1 MEAKAPEAPSITPL
15 LVTLV
20 ILTLGLVLAF
30 YSTYLK
36 QIGTNFAQHRCNPA
50 FMPFASLFG
59 YDTSENFQFCLG
71 AIFQG
76 RVAEVFAPIFKILEG
91 FTSILNTVTN
101 VALGIR
107 KMFSNFLLTVNG
119 FIANVRDRIEALM
132 FQVRLLLLRMKEL
145 MGKVYGTMYATMWMG
160 LSGISAGKNMAENDL
175 VKFMMEF
182 CFDPATPVK
191 KADGSWVRIADLALG
206 DILAPTAANPTPTV
220 TSVFTFDGA
229 QTPMVRIG
237 DVSVSASH
245 YVQYR
250 GHWLEAED
258 HPDAVPTASLPVL
271 SCLNVSGHEFVV
283 GRAGL
288 VAADYDEHED
298 SATVAATQRL
308 AAGALNGVGSKEA
321 SCGPKDPVVEDY
333 SLGLAPTA
341 SVRMAD
347 GSWRR
352 LCDIALGDVVWNAGA
367 VKGIVWEQC
376 DSTIQSPAGSMA
388 AAQLVFS
395 GLAWVRAAHLYPRD
409 NGGALLHLITETT
422 GTLEL
427 KGEGQA
433 SLFVRDYREV
443 ALPDMESA
451 YQEAFERKN
460 AQQKIECVRTPPLVP
475 SEWVHRSN
483 RKTAHPPITPPS

>member
-1 MEAKAPEAPSITPL
+1 MEAKAPEAPSITPF

-20 ILTLGLVLAF
+20 VLTLGLVLAF

-36 QIGTNFAQHRCNPA
+36 QIGANFAQHRCNPA

-182 CFDPATPVK
+182 CFDPATPVL
-191 KADGSWVRIADLALG
+191 KADGSWVRITDLNLG
-206 DILAPTAANPTPTV
+206 DVLAPTAENPTPTV

-258 HPDAVPTASLPVL
+258 HPDAVPTGNLPVL
-271 SCLNVSGHEFVV
+271 TCLNVSGHEFVV
-283 GRAGL
+283 GRSGL

-298 SATVAATQRL
+298 PATVAATQGV
-308 AAGALNGVGSKEA
+308 AAGALNGLGPKGTA
-321 SCGPKDPVVEDY
+321 LGPKDPVVEDY
-333 SLGLAPTA
+333 SLGLDPTA

-352 LCDIALGDVVWNAGA
+352 LRDIVLGDVIWNAG
-367 VKGIVWEQC
+367 VIKGIVWEQC
-376 DSTIQSPAGSMA
+376 DAVIQSPAGCMA

-395 GLAWVRAAHLYPRD
+395 PSAMTWVRAAHLFPRD
-409 NGGALLHLITETT
+409 DNGSALLHLITETT
-422 GTLEL
+422 GTLEI
-427 KGEGQA
+427 KGEGQS
-433 SLFVRDYREV
+433 SLYVRDYREV

-475 SEWVHRSN
+475 S
-483 RKTAHPPITPPS
+483 

>member
-76 RVAEVFAPIFKILEG
+76 RVAEIFAPIFKLLEG
-91 FTSILNTVTN
+91 FASILNTVTN

-132 FQVRLLLLRMKEL
+132 FQVRLLLMRMKEL

-182 CFDPATPVK
+182 CFDPATPVL
-191 KADGSWVRIADLALG
+191 KADGSWVPISALTLG

-220 TSVFTFDGA
+220 TSIFSFDGA

-376 DSTIQSPAGSMA
+376 DSVIQSPAGCMA

-395 GLAWVRAAHLYPRD
+395 PSAMAWVRAAHIFPRD
-409 NGGALLHLITETT
+409 SGSALLHLITERT
-422 GTLEL
+422 GVLEI
-427 KGEGQA
+427 KGKGQA

-460 AQQKIECVRTPPLVP
+460 AQQKVECVRTPPLVP
-475 SEWVHRSN
+475 S
-483 RKTAHPPITPPS
+483 

>member
-20 ILTLGLVLAF
+20 VLTLGLIIAF

-36 QIGTNFAQHRCNPA
+36 QIGANFAQYRCNPA

-91 FTSILNTVTN
+91 FTSILNTITN

-107 KMFSNFLLTVNG
+107 KLFSNFLLTVNG

-145 MGKVYGTMYATMWMG
+145 MGRVYGTMYAVMWMG

-182 CFDPATPVK
+182 CFDPATPVL
-191 KADGSWVRIADLALG
+191 KADGSWVRIADLKLG
-206 DILAPTAANPTPTV
+206 DVLAPTAANPTPTV
-220 TSVFTFDGA
+220 TSVFAFDGT

-258 HPDAVPTASLPVL
+258 HPDAVPTVSLPVL
-271 SCLNVSGHEFVV
+271 SCLNVSGHEFLV
-283 GRAGL
+283 GRERL

-298 SATVAATQRL
+298 PATVTATQRL
-308 AAGALNGVGSKEA
+308 AAGALNGL
-321 SCGPKDPVVEDY
+321 GPKGVASAEVEDY
-333 SLGLAPTA
+333 SLGLDPTA

-352 LCDIALGDVVWNAGA
+352 LCDIVLGDAVWNAGA
-367 VKGIVWEQC
+367 IKGIVWEQC
-376 DSTIQSPAGSMA
+376 DSVIQSPAGCMA

-395 GLAWVRAAHLYPRD
+395 PSAMTWVRAAHLFSPQKD
-409 NGGALLHLITETT
+409 SAALLHLITETT
-422 GTLEL
+422 GALEI
-427 KGEGQA
+427 KSDGQS

-460 AQQKIECVRTPPLVP
+460 AQQKVECVRAPPLVP
-475 SEWVHRSN
+475 S
-483 RKTAHPPITPPS
+483 

>member
-1 MEAKAPEAPSITPL
+1 MEAKAPEAPSITSL

-20 ILTLGLVLAF
+20 VLTLGLIIAF

-36 QIGTNFAQHRCNPA
+36 QIGANFAQHRCNPA

-71 AIFQG
+71 AIFQS

-91 FTSILNTVTN
+91 FTSILNTITN

-107 KMFSNFLLTVNG
+107 KLFSNFLLTVNG

-132 FQVRLLLLRMKEL
+132 FQVRLLLMRMKEL
-145 MGKVYGTMYATMWMG
+145 MGKVYGTMYAVMWMG

-182 CFDPATPVK
+182 CFDPATPVL
-191 KADGSWVRIADLALG
+191 KADGSWVPISELKLG

-258 HPDAVPTASLPVL
+258 HPDAVPTVSLPVL

-308 AAGALNGVGSKEA
+308 AAGALNGVG
-321 SCGPKDPVVEDY
+321 PKGIAVVEDY
-333 SLGLAPTA
+333 SIGLDPTA

-347 GSWRR
+347 GSWR
-352 LCDIALGDVVWNAGA
+352 LLTDIALGDIIWNAGA
-367 VKGIVWEQC
+367 IKGIVWEQC
-376 DSTIQSPAGSMA
+376 DSTVQSPTGCMA

-395 GLAWVRAAHLYPRD
+395 PSAMAWTRAAHLFSRKD
-409 NGGALLHLITETT
+409 AGTVALLHLITETT
-422 GTLEL
+422 GVLEI
-427 KGEGQA
+427 KGKGHS

-460 AQQKIECVRTPPLVP
+460 AQQKVECVRTPPLVP
-475 SEWVHRSN
+475 S
-483 RKTAHPPITPPS
+483 